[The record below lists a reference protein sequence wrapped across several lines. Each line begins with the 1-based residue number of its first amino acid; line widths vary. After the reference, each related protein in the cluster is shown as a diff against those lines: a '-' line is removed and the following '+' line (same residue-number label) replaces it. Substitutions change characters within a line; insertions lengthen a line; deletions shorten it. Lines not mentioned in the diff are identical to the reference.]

1 MKHAV
6 LTSVAHNIADSLAS
20 GMGFLI
26 GVYEID
32 IHGEAA
38 RSNEGFIEVDF
49 LTGTMLGAPA
59 SPALVRAVKLYAEA
73 LSDLCARQGV
83 SRNRYERLT
92 ARYSGRGL
100 HHQVEVIVTDRAGKT
115 SRDIYVG
122 APAGRPI
129 QVDVKGRRRRLR
141 TLGPEAPG

>member
-38 RSNEGFIEVDF
+38 RSAEGFIEVDF
-49 LTGTMLGAPA
+49 LTGNTSGAET
-59 SPALVRAVKLYAEA
+59 SPDLARAAQLYAEA
-73 LSDLCARQGV
+73 LSDLCERQGV
-83 SRNRYERLT
+83 ARNRYERLT
-92 ARYSGRGL
+92 ARYSGEGL
-100 HHQVEVIVTDRAGKT
+100 NQQIEVVVTDRAGKT
-115 SRDIYVG
+115 SRDLYRG
-122 APAGRPI
+122 MPATRLVELDS
-129 QVDVKGRRRRLR
+129 QGRRRRSR
-141 TLGPEAPG
+141 TLGSACD